1 MIRTWQTP
9 GGEYSRLYADMLQQT
24 HLLIAGATGS
34 GKSVVINGIIQ
45 AALLKA
51 PCDIGFILI
60 DPKRVELAP
69 YANLPHTI
77 THAKGFDPKAWTA
90 ALMQAVNIMDARYT
104 EMERKRQRLYT
115 GSDIYVII
123 DEWANV
129 YKNGGRDC
137 YRAVMRLTSEGRA
150 ARVHVILATQVPK
163 ANIIPTEIRENFTAR
178 LCLRCNAKAESRVLM
193 DVAGCENL
201 PQYGFGYYITP
212 RGKDLYKLPM
222 YDQNEIDRLINHWT
236 GRGGRGKLKLFSRG

>member
-1 MIRTWQTP
+1 MYQTWNTP
-9 GGEYSRLYADMLQQT
+9 DITYSRLYADMLQQI
-24 HLLIAGATGS
+24 HILIAGSTGS
-34 GKSVVINGIIQ
+34 GKSTVINGMIH
-45 AALLKA
+45 AALKDSPA
-51 PCDIGFILI
+51 RVGFILI

-77 THAKGFDPKAWTA
+77 AHAKGFDPKAWTA
-90 ALMQAVNIMDARYT
+90 ALMQAVSIMDARYA
-104 EMERKRQRLYT
+104 EMERKRQKMYD

-129 YKNGGRDC
+129 YKNGGAAC

-163 ANIIPTEIRENFTAR
+163 ANVIPTEIRENFTAR
-178 LCLRCNAKAESRVLM
+178 LCLRCNTKAESRVLM

-212 RGKDLYKLPM
+212 RGKDLYTLPM
-222 YDQNEIDRLINHWT
+222 VEETELQRVIDHWMST
-236 GRGGRGKLKLFSRG
+236 RPCRHLFRRAG

>member
-1 MIRTWQTP
+1 M
-9 GGEYSRLYADMLQQT
+9 
-24 HLLIAGATGS
+24 
-34 GKSVVINGIIQ
+34 N
-45 AALLKA
+45 A
-51 PCDIGFILI
+51 PCNVGFILI
-60 DPKRVELAP
+60 DPKRVELVP
-69 YANLPHTI
+69 YADLPHTI
-77 THAKGFDPKAWTA
+77 MHAKGFDPKAWNA
-90 ALMQAVNIMDARYT
+90 ALTQAVNIMDARYA

-150 ARVHVILATQVPK
+150 ARVHVIMATQVPK
-163 ANIIPTEIRENFTAR
+163 ANIIPTEIRENMSAR
-178 LCLRCNAKAESRVLM
+178 LCLRCNTKAESRVLM

-201 PQYGFGYYITP
+201 PDYGFGYYITP

-222 YDQNEIDRLINHWT
+222 YDQSEIDRLITHWT
-236 GRGGRGKLKLFSRG
+236 GRAGRGKLKLFCRG